1 MVLTLLALAAQQAT
15 LTGVVRDSAGLEPV
29 SFAEVRVSSIA
40 AAARTATGLSDRFGA
55 FAIPNAPRGPV
66 RVEARG
72 LGYAPWSREYDDA
85 PTTPI
90 RILLQ
95 SAPIVLDS
103 LAVEAG
109 GRRGDPISVSRDAFV
124 VDPDQIRA
132 LPAVLETDVL
142 RTIAMSPSASAPSDF
157 VSVPFVRGGTS
168 EGTPLLLDGVRLFN
182 PFHLGGFMSAV
193 NAEAVDH
200 ATLLPS
206 SGAGAQHIGS
216 LSGAIEIATR
226 DGSRERHRVAGAVG
240 LASSR
245 LSVEGPIGGSASY
258 LVDGRR
264 TYIDLL
270 TRALKSME
278 AIPEHFPYSFH
289 DLHAKVTKDFGGV
302 RRLSVTGYRNSEGI
316 QYDDSTGNSEVMFEW
331 GNAAVAAHY
340 RDRLGTGAF
349 LDATLGH
356 SRFVNDFV
364 GLDDINWPPVDTI
377 LVGGGHMSED
387 RADVRVTW
395 HASRGT
401 VTAGGQV
408 IRFEGDH
415 DFWASE
421 VSELIIPFTLRAAQW
436 RIGAFGNVARPL
448 GGEWSTR
455 AGLRADIFPGLAN
468 TLSPFAELSY
478 DGSWWS
484 ARFSAARSH
493 QAVASL
499 RNEES
504 IGASFLAYDLLAPV
518 ERAPVP
524 RNTEVSVGWEGT
536 RGASRLRVDAYARK
550 MEHLRIPPPVGD
562 PWRETTL
569 GEPALRELG
578 SGAARGIEA
587 SWSWARGSVSTVGTY
602 RWSRATRTVGEFT
615 FVPRFHRA
623 HEVEVGT
630 ALVTESST
638 WSARFSLRSG
648 QPVTP
653 VLAVV
658 PVGRHL
664 PGDDLYGRH
673 WVSLEGAYNTGRLP
687 RYLRLDLGWRR
698 GGEGVRAGGRLFAP
712 FVSVTNLFSAPNVL
726 AGEVRQRIDPYDE
739 PDGGVREGAV
749 AVEREYIP
757 QMPMLVFFG
766 VEFRF

>member
-15 LTGVVRDSAGLEPV
+15 LTGIVRDSTGLEPV
-29 SFAEVRVSSIA
+29 AFAEVRVMSTG
-40 AAARTATGLSDRFGA
+40 AAARTATGISDRFGA
-55 FAIPNAPRGPV
+55 FVVPNAPTGPV
-66 RVEARG
+66 RVEANAF
-72 LGYAPWSREYDDA
+72 GYATWSRDYDELPDA
-85 PTTPI
+85 PVT
-90 RILLQ
+90 ILLGP
-95 SAPIVLDS
+95 APIVLDS

-109 GRRGDPISVSRDAFV
+109 GRRGDPISVARDAFV
-124 VDPDQIRA
+124 VDPAQIRA
-132 LPAVLETDVL
+132 LPAVVETDVL
-142 RTIAMSPSASAPSDF
+142 RAIAMSPSASAPSDF

-226 DGSRERHRVAGAVG
+226 DGSRDRHRVAGAVG

-245 LSVEGPIGGSASY
+245 LSVEGPIGGGASY

-270 TRALKSME
+270 TRALKWME
-278 AIPEHFPYSFH
+278 AIPEHFPYSFY

-316 QYDDSTGNSEVMFEW
+316 QYDDSAGNSEVMFNW

-340 RDRLGTGAF
+340 RDRLAAGAF
-349 LDATLGH
+349 LDVTVGH
-356 SRFVNDFV
+356 SRFVNDFI
-364 GLDDINWPPVDTI
+364 GLDDINWPPIDTI
-377 LVGGGHMSED
+377 LAGGGHMSED

-395 HASRGT
+395 HAARGT

-415 DFWASE
+415 DFWSSE
-421 VSELIIPFTLRAAQW
+421 VSDLIIPFTLRAAQW
-436 RIGAFGNVARPL
+436 RIGAFGNLARPL
-448 GGEWSTR
+448 GGDWSTR
-455 AGLRADIFPGLAN
+455 AGLRADVFPGLAT

-478 DGSWWS
+478 DRSWWS
-484 ARFSAARSH
+484 ARISAARSH

-518 ERAPVP
+518 ERSPVP
-524 RNTEVSVGWEGT
+524 RNTEISIGWEGT
-536 RGASRLRVDAYARK
+536 RGASRLRLDAYARR
-550 MEHLRIPPPVGD
+550 MEHLRLPPLVGD
-562 PWRETTL
+562 PFRETTL

-578 SGAARGIEA
+578 NGVARGVEA
-587 SWSWARGSVSTVGTY
+587 SWSWARGPFSTVGTY

-623 HEVEVGT
+623 HEFELGT
-630 ALVTESST
+630 ALETGSSI

-653 VLAVV
+653 LLALV
-658 PVGRHL
+658 PAGGHVSGRER
-664 PGDDLYGRH
+664 YGADY
-673 WVSLEGAYNTGRLP
+673 VILGGQYNAGRLP

-698 GGEGVRAGGRLFAP
+698 GGEGFRSGGGFVAP
-712 FVSVTNLFSAPNVL
+712 FLSVTNVFSAPNVL
-726 AGEVRQRIDPYDE
+726 AGEVRRNFS
-739 PDGGVREGAV
+739 DGGPVK
-749 AVEREYIP
+749 VERSYIP
-757 QMPMLVFFG
+757 QMPMLLFFG
-766 VEFRF
+766 MEFRF